1 MLDLSLPATSGLTV
15 TLPPIDTRNLL
26 AYIFPKCGSDYWA
39 PIPGLKDKIN
49 DYKTTLKNHV
59 IMTNLLKIASK
70 ITIFYYESPPPNF
83 ILH

>member
-70 ITIFYYESPPPNF
+70 NSY
-83 ILH
+83 ILL